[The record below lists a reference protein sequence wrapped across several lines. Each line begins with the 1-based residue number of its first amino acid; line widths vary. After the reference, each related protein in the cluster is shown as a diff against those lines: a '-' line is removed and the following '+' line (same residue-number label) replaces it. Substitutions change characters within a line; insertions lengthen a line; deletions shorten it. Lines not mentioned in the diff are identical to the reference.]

1 MSKNLV
7 GDLFILNEELSMTEQ
22 EKQQY
27 YAYRFSGYQLPML
40 QLDSTGAQYIW
51 IPVPHPY
58 YRVEA
63 EWQKTQGLSPQ
74 NNVGIAPS
82 LYTLNPTNLRT

>member
-1 MSKNLV
+1 
-7 GDLFILNEELSMTEQ
+7 MTDK
-22 EKQQY
+22 EKEDQDIIQNKY
-27 YAYRFSGYQLPML
+27 KFSGYQLPML
-40 QLDSTGAQYIW
+40 QLDSTGDQYIY

-74 NNVGIAPS
+74 DNLGVAPS
-82 LYTLNPTNLRT
+82 LYCIGNPNLRT